1 MRGPEL
7 WSAGHNLVLSM
18 HRAASFP
25 KAVELAV
32 LGLQAMLAAEKV
44 YLFSKRYQPGGGSL
58 IPSGQQIP
66 CPCAENGARH
76 EVVQRS
82 IWPRENLCLI
92 FCLHYLEKPSKDEKL
107 IFNMVL
113 EQLLC
118 AGEHLPSEP
127 DRDIDESLLSR
138 REREVLPLVAAGQSN
153 AEIASELGISERT
166 VEKHV
171 ASILD
176 KTGLPN
182 RKMIIAASQGARVS
196 SPVQFRPPNFSDD

>member
-1 MRGPEL
+1 
-7 WSAGHNLVLSM
+7 M

-32 LGLQAMLAAEKV
+32 LGLQAILAAEKV
-44 YLFSKRYQPGGGSL
+44 YLFSKRYQPTGNNS

-66 CPCAENGARH
+66 CPCSEKCFEH
-76 EVVQRS
+76 EIVQRS

-92 FCLHYLEKPSKDEKL
+92 FCVNYLTKPSEDEKL
-107 IFNMVL
+107 IFHMVL

-127 DRDIDESLLSR
+127 DRDIDGSLLSR
-138 REREVLPLVAAGQSN
+138 REREVLPLVAAAKSN
-153 AEIASELGISERT
+153 AVIAAELGISERT

-176 KTGLPN
+176 KIGLPN
-182 RKMIIAASQGARVS
+182 RKMIIAASQGGRVS
-196 SPVQFRPPNFSDD
+196 SPLQFRPTNFSDD